1 MDSNYLWSCSFDL
14 YVSRDFLF
22 RNETVTRVIFS
33 KDSSRIPTG
42 YTRWLRNFFGAFYW
56 IFKNSSRKVRPV
68 YSSVPN
74 RHACTFINFE
84 KKIHPAWSYFGL
96 HVYWFWEKIPPCTF
110 IPSCTFIDIGNLLE
124 KSWLYM
130 GNFWGKTSIFCKFK
144 PLYS

>member
-84 KKIHPAWSYFGL
+84 KKFPPARLFHPAR
-96 HVYWFWEKIPPCTF
+96 
-110 IPSCTFIDIGNLLE
+110 LLVLVFVVIIHFLMV
-124 KSWLYM
+124 KSQVNWLFVKWQCLVERTRKLRNHHGVIKM
-130 GNFWGKTSIFCKFK
+130 KD
-144 PLYS
+144 